1 MNIDKNLTSIH
12 TASMQEKRI
21 GGRNFLQNLVF
32 TTLAFAVVT
41 GLCVAIASSKEMNR
55 VYKTISCKLDT
66 KKAN

>member
-1 MNIDKNLTSIH
+1 
-12 TASMQEKRI
+12 MQEKRI